1 MANDSINHFIESDLK
16 SLGIKHDQC
25 PKHEGHKSPNSY
37 IIVNAKTGTRTILHT
52 NLGLPELDVSNF
64 KQIDFKAYSWIHF
77 EGRPNIQD
85 TKEIIQ
91 HIHTFHDKPKISY
104 EMEKVGRN
112 YDPVMPLVDV
122 LFLSKEYAQ
131 SIGYNSKL
139 EVVTNFS
146 TSKNLTNKIII
157 CAWGEY
163 GAAGQDTNGEVFE
176 VPASKPEHGVV
187 DTVGAGD
194 TFNASVVASLSSG
207 LSLNKALENGCRVAG
222 KKVGQFGFS
231 NLKEAFQS

>member
-1 MANDSINHFIESDLK
+1 MANDSINHFIQSDLE
-16 SLGIKHDQC
+16 SLGIKHEQC
-25 PKHEGHKSPNSY
+25 PNHEHHKSPNSY

-52 NLGLPELDVSNF
+52 NLGLPELNISNF
-64 KQIDFKAYSWIHF
+64 KHIDFKAYSWIHF

-85 TKEIIQ
+85 TKDIIRY
-91 HIHTFHDKPKISY
+91 IHTSLDKPKLSY

-112 YDPVMPLVDV
+112 YDPVIPLVDV

-139 EVVTNFS
+139 EVVTDFAK
-146 TSKNLTNKIII
+146 SKNLTNKIII
-157 CAWGEY
+157 CAWGED
-163 GAAGQDTNGEVFE
+163 GAAGQSTNGEVFE
-176 VPASKPEHGVV
+176 VPANKPEHGVV

-194 TFNASVVASLSSG
+194 TFNATVVASLSIG
-207 LSLNKALENGCRVAG
+207 LSLEKALENGCRVAG

-231 NLKEAFQS
+231 NLKLSFQF